1 MSEVTLINIKEEIL
15 SENRELAAELRA
27 DLDSRGVFLV
37 NFMSSPG
44 SGKTSLIVRTVQQL
58 GAFFRI
64 AVIEGDVDS
73 AVDAERV
80 AQEGVTAVQIQT
92 GGSCHLTAAMV
103 EKGLQALSLED
114 VDLLLLENIGNLI
127 CPVGSDTGAHL
138 NVALLSVPEG
148 DDKPLKYPRIFQ
160 KADAFVVNKT
170 DALAL
175 FDFDAEA
182 FTRRVGRLNPEA
194 PIFEVSCKT
203 GDGVRVWSDWLRER
217 VAGDPPEA
225 SL

>member
-1 MSEVTLINIKEEIL
+1 MSDVTLIKIKEEIL
-15 SENRELAAELRA
+15 SENRELAAQLRA
-27 DLDSRGVFLV
+27 DLNGQGVFLV
-37 NFMSSPG
+37 NLMSSPG
-44 SGKTSLIVRTVQQL
+44 SGKTSLIVRTVQRL
-58 GAFFRI
+58 GDAYRI

-80 AQEGVTAVQIQT
+80 AREGVPAVQIQT

-103 EKGLQALSLED
+103 EKGLQALSLQE

-138 NVALLSVPEG
+138 NVAILSVPEG

-160 KADAFVVNKT
+160 TADAFVVNKT
-170 DALAL
+170 DALSL
-175 FDFDAEA
+175 FDFDGEA
-182 FTRRVGRLNPEA
+182 FRKRVGRLNPEA

-203 GDGVRVWSDWLRER
+203 GDGLGEWADWLQGK
-217 VAGDPPEA
+217 VAAA

>member
-1 MSEVTLINIKEEIL
+1 MGDITLIKIKEEIL

-27 DLDSRGVFLV
+27 GLGEKGVFLV

-44 SGKTSLIVRTVQQL
+44 SGKTSLIVRTVQGL
-58 GAFFRI
+58 GDTYRT

-80 AQEGVTAVQIQT
+80 AREGVVAVQIQT

-103 EKGLQALSLED
+103 EKGLQALALET

-138 NVALLSVPEG
+138 NVAILSVPEG

-160 KADAFVVNKT
+160 KADAFVVNKM
-170 DALAL
+170 DALEI
-175 FDFDAEA
+175 FDFDVEA
-182 FTRRVGRLNPEA
+182 FRRRVRRLNPNA
-194 PIFEVSCKT
+194 PIFQLSCKT
-203 GDGVRVWSDWLRER
+203 GDGVDPWCEWLRER
-217 VAGDPPEA
+217 VEGGR
-225 SL
+225 